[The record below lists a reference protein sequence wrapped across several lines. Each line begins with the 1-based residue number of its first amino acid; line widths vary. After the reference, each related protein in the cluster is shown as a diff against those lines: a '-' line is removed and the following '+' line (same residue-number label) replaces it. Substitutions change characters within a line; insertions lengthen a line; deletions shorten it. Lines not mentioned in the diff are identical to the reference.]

1 MMQLYGERFARAS
14 MLRYVEKIIFFFG
27 GFMEIRHMF
36 LWAIGA
42 PLLLGTILSVA
53 TEAGGQKDTGSSSGG
68 KQWLV
73 AMDADHDGTVSKQ
86 EFLAYIWK
94 PSSTGPTLI
103 MTERLMQRNWDNCE
117 RI

>member
-14 MLRYVEKIIFFFG
+14 MLGYVEKIIFFFG
-27 GFMEIRHMF
+27 GLMEIRHMF
-36 LWAIGA
+36 LWAIGT

-73 AMDADHDGTVSKQ
+73 AMTPITMARSPSKNSLPIYGNPVRQ
-86 EFLAYIWK
+86 
-94 PSSTGPTLI
+94 G
-103 MTERLMQRNWDNCE
+103 QR
-117 RI
+117 